1 MEKGPAVKD
10 IHCNTIVLIFS
21 TINIIIAWWLVGVG
35 LIPIGLVGGI
45 GLIHI
50 GLVRVCLIS
59 VGLVGVGLFSVVIC
73 LRKNVLILL

>member
-35 LIPIGLVGGI
+35 LVPIRLVGGI

-73 LRKNVLILL
+73 LRKKVLILK